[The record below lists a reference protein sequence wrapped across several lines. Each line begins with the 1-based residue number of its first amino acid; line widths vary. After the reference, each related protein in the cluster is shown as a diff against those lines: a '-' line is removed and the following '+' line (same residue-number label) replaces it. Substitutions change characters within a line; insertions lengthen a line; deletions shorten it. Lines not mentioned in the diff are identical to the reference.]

1 MIASGQD
8 LKAAAHE
15 TADPMHERAV
25 VLLVARVFL
34 LCALAAAAI
43 AIVWSR
49 HAGADWPA
57 AILRGEIAAVSV
69 ALLGLLA
76 MGPLRHLLRALPK
89 SEPEPG
95 KPGAPEPKPGSAV
108 PAPVAPGPGKTPQTG
123 T

>member
-1 MIASGQD
+1 MIATGQE
-8 LKAAAHE
+8 LKTAAHE
-15 TADPMHERAV
+15 AADPAHERAV
-25 VLLVARVFL
+25 TLLVARVFL
-34 LCALAAAAI
+34 LCALAAAGI

-49 HAGADWPA
+49 HAGSDWPA

-69 ALLGLLA
+69 ALLGLFA

-89 SEPEPG
+89 PEPEPG
-95 KPGAPEPKPGSAV
+95 KPGVSETKPGPAA